1 MVPRNDTPGLEAT
14 VFFSSRGEAWS
25 FGAVLAVVGVDG
37 DTGHVHIQRL
47 IWVDD
52 AGTIVNPLLAA
63 GQLHGGLAQGY
74 GQALLEEMVYD
85 PQGQLVTGSL
95 MDYAMPRADGVPVP
109 VLAKMVT
116 PSPQNPLGAKG
127 VGEAGCIGI
136 PPALVGAVLDAVRR
150 FGISSVDMPL
160 TDSKIGQLLLGTPR
174 NEASLR

>member
-1 MVPRNDTPGLEAT
+1 M
-14 VFFSSRGEAWS
+14 
-25 FGAVLAVVGVDG
+25 VGVDR
-37 DTGHVHIQRL
+37 DTGHVHIERL
-47 IWVDD
+47 VWVDD

-85 PQGQLVTGSL
+85 PQGQLLTGSL

-109 VLAKMVT
+109 EFGKMAT
-116 PSPQNPLGAKG
+116 PSPHNPLRAKG

-136 PPALVGAVLDAVRR
+136 PPAIVGAVLDALQR

-160 TDSKIGQLLLGTPR
+160 TNTKIGQLLLRIKGMTR
-174 NEASLR
+174 G